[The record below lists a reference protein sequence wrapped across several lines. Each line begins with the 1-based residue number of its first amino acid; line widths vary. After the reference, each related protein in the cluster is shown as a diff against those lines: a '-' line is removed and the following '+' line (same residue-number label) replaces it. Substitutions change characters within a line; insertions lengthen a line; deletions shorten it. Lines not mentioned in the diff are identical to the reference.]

1 MFGYKNPW
9 IDSSTSWE
17 QEELNNKITKDNYYK
32 RSKVTDKDTGKAKYH
47 ALNEILDP
55 ETGKYELSDYYG
67 DVTPEGSYMME
78 PVYAEYQQGGQVKD
92 KFGYGSY
99 QKGGEVKSD
108 KEYFKSH
115 SNAWLRL
122 TEMPGMFDKRR
133 RSWKENTEEFMKNP
147 DFVEFLKAEDYES
160 KLAIVARNMHPMFKD
175 SPPEELMH
183 ELRNYI

>member
-67 DVTPEGSYMME
+67 DVTPEGSHMME

-92 KFGYGSY
+92 KFGFGKPIKATKDTPVDDYIRESIEEF
-99 QKGGEVKSD
+99 GEGDIGYVIGALRYTKDFEIINPNMNASEAKKAMKKHNLMAPGFERSID
-108 KEYFKSH
+108 KETL
-115 SNAWLRL
+115 NWL
-122 TEMPGMFDKRR
+122 
-133 RSWKENTEEFMKNP
+133 W
-147 DFVEFLKAEDYES
+147 S
-160 KLAIVARNMHPMFKD
+160 K
-175 SPPEELMH
+175 
-183 ELRNYI
+183 